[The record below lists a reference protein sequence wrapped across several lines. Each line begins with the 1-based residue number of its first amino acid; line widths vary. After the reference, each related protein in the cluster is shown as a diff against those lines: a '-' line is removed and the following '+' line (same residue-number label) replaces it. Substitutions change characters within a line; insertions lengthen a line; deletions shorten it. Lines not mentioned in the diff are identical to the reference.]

1 MPVIVLTRGK
11 VFLAITIVLF
21 MVLVVI
27 LALSLSHEA
36 PAAIVKGR
44 SMFPLLREGDIIFI
58 LRCSPEEIRT
68 GDVVIYRS
76 RYGGRLIIHRVIDI
90 KYKDGVR
97 YFVTKGDNNP
107 GVDFTEFDS
116 QLGVNQARIVG
127 KVFSIN
133 NYVFKVPYIGNLA
146 LVIRGG

>member
-1 MPVIVLTRGK
+1 VLTRGK

-21 MVLVVI
+21 MVLVVV
-27 LALSLSHEA
+27 LTLGFSHRA

-44 SMFPLLREGDIIFI
+44 SMFPLLREGDIVFI
-58 LRCSPEEIRT
+58 LRCNPEEIRI

-76 RYGGRLIIHRVIDI
+76 KYDDKLIIHRVVDI
-90 KYKDGVR
+90 KYEDRVR

-107 GVDFTEFDS
+107 SVDLAEFDS
-116 QLGVNQARIVG
+116 LLGVNQARIVG

-146 LVIRGG
+146 LIFRGG